1 MPVTT
6 RSSVAGNVGW
16 DHCKKGNIA
25 CVYSYLASNRLVLEG
40 GPRLQLYPPLK
51 CRSLRDSYHSWLSGV
66 VNPQWA
72 LVHWERSEG
81 WYSLLSGRAIAEAVP
96 IQTHV
101 LPLLRVYN
109 DVSNFGTAIT
119 GQETRAPGCDSV
131 RRFSWAAPSIG
142 GVDCPICGLVQR
154 APAPA
159 IELVALVLAGF
170 IYLEVS
176 RGAMQWSEVPLEKL
190 SSVPPD
196 APLSGRLRAT
206 PGLAMKL
213 PYKLAFPSPFSE
225 DDEFRLCRC
234 GGVGPRA
241 HCDAVIFNLIFF
253 YLFFFS
259 PRNLQFINN

>member
-66 VNPQWA
+66 VSPQWA

-109 DVSNFGTAIT
+109 DVGNFGTAIT

-142 GVDCPICGLVQR
+142 GLIVFDWYCSLIGILV
-154 APAPA
+154 
-159 IELVALVLAGF
+159 
-170 IYLEVS
+170 
-176 RGAMQWSEVPLEKL
+176 
-190 SSVPPD
+190 
-196 APLSGRLRAT
+196 LRAT
-206 PGLAMKL
+206 CDGLRESAGPGPPPPPPPRVVGGVWGWAV
-213 PYKLAFPSPFSE
+213 AGGGAVVV
-225 DDEFRLCRC
+225 RATC
-234 GGVGPRA
+234 GG
-241 HCDAVIFNLIFF
+241 
-253 YLFFFS
+253 
-259 PRNLQFINN
+259 

>member
-6 RSSVAGNVGW
+6 RSSVAGNVGR

-40 GPRLQLYPPLK
+40 DPRLQLYPPLK
-51 CRSLRDSYHSWLSGV
+51 CGSLRDSYQSWLSGF

-109 DVSNFGTAIT
+109 DVGNFGTAIT
-119 GQETRAPGCDSV
+119 GQATRAPGCDFV
-131 RRFSWAAPSIG
+131 RRFSWAAPLIG
-142 GVDCPICGLVQR
+142 GLIVRFAGWCS
-154 APAPA
+154 APLRLP
-159 IELVALVLAGF
+159 
-170 IYLEVS
+170 
-176 RGAMQWSEVPLEKL
+176 L
-190 SSVPPD
+190 SSLLWCWLDSYILRSVRV
-196 APLSGRLRAT
+196 RLRAT

-213 PYKLAFPSPFSE
+213 P
-225 DDEFRLCRC
+225 
-234 GGVGPRA
+234 
-241 HCDAVIFNLIFF
+241 
-253 YLFFFS
+253 
-259 PRNLQFINN
+259 